1 MCDEYILTKKVDV
14 SPKDVADKLKDFKK
28 VMPDLFHLEMK
39 RDN

>member
-28 VMPDLFHLEMK
+28 TMPDLFHLAMNREH
-39 RDN
+39 

>member
-28 VMPDLFHLEMK
+28 IMPDLFILEMK
-39 RDN
+39 REH

>member
-28 VMPDLFHLEMK
+28 IMPDLFQLAMSREH
-39 RDN
+39 